1 MAKKSSKYI
10 RRLLYW
16 RPVRKTLHFSRLII
30 MPGFQGVPV
39 FDAIYFFCN
48 GLMKGALNQ
57 RAAALAFHF
66 FLALFPML
74 LFFFTLLPYIPID
87 SLYLQLYDFLYTIL
101 PANIYDLVESTID
114 GILIKKHGGLMSI
127 GFISSVYVASSGIN
141 AMILSFNSSSHNLEK
156 RPWWKR
162 RMLSIALVF
171 ALGISIIL
179 SFVLIVGSRA
189 AFSFLQTSGIIEQHY
204 VFVLLKIVKWTL
216 LVSMVYIM
224 FVILYYYAPTNKEN
238 FKFFSAGASLA
249 TAMFLLATGG
259 FNLYIKYFSHY
270 NALYGSIG
278 ALIIFMLW
286 IYMVSFILLIGFEF
300 NASIAQAISEG
311 YKKTNEDMAER
322 DKPLYLSRTA
332 GNKSSY
338 RRWNRILSKLGFK
351 RIKLN

>member
-16 RPVRKTLHFSRLII
+16 RPIRKTLHFSRLII
-30 MPGFQGVPV
+30 VPGFQGVPV

-66 FLALFPML
+66 FFA
-74 LFFFTLLPYIPID
+74 LLPYIPID

-101 PANIYDLVESTID
+101 PANIYDAVESTID

-141 AMILSFNSSSHNLEK
+141 AMILSFNSSSHNLKK

-189 AFSFLQTSGIIEQHY
+189 AFYFLQTSGIIEQHY

-224 FVILYYYAPTNKEN
+224 FVILYYYASINK
-238 FKFFSAGASLA
+238 K
-249 TAMFLLATGG
+249 
-259 FNLYIKYFSHY
+259 
-270 NALYGSIG
+270 
-278 ALIIFMLW
+278 
-286 IYMVSFILLIGFEF
+286 
-300 NASIAQAISEG
+300 
-311 YKKTNEDMAER
+311 
-322 DKPLYLSRTA
+322 
-332 GNKSSY
+332 
-338 RRWNRILSKLGFK
+338 
-351 RIKLN
+351 

>member
-16 RPVRKTLHFSRLII
+16 RPIRKTLHFSRLII
-30 MPGFQGVPV
+30 VPGFQGVPV

-66 FLALFPML
+66 FFA
-74 LFFFTLLPYIPID
+74 LLPYIPID

-101 PANIYDLVESTID
+101 PANIYDTVESTID

-141 AMILSFNSSSHNLEK
+141 AMILSFNSSSHNLKK

-162 RMLSIALVF
+162 RLLSIALV
-171 ALGISIIL
+171 AAIGIGMIL
-179 SFVLIVGSRA
+179 SFALIVGSKSV
-189 AFSFLQTSGIIEQHY
+189 FTYLHTHGIIERHY
-204 VFVLLKIVKWTL
+204 FFIILKLIKWALLITT
-216 LVSMVYIM
+216 VYLM
-224 FVILYYYAPTNKEN
+224 FVVLYYYAPINKKN

-249 TAMFLLATGG
+249 TVMFLLATGG

-278 ALIIFMLW
+278 ALIIFM
-286 IYMVSFILLIGFEF
+286 MLI
-300 NASIAQAISEG
+300 
-311 YKKTNEDMAER
+311 
-322 DKPLYLSRTA
+322 
-332 GNKSSY
+332 
-338 RRWNRILSKLGFK
+338 
-351 RIKLN
+351 